1 MKFILYWGD
10 KHANQ
15 TTLSTKHVLVSKLC
29 WADKQP
35 PQQCFNTARIY
46 FSCPVTCPKQ
56 TGWGRLGEAQSS
68 SHCNRWTEANRGS
81 ILTHA
86 PTYQDRV
93 QTKKGGGRVGTM
105 NLAPKSVVWKCFM
118 YLQLPFHWPSRRVMP
133 NEETEEE
140 QSYCV
145 LGRRKTICSFYRTLS
160 GGAQFHFVLYWWQSF
175 WQLDEHLGIGQ
186 TSPLST
192 SPPLCN
198 W

>member
-93 QTKKGGGRVGTM
+93 QKKREGGGWEQWIWLLNLLSGNASCTFSSHFIGQVVGSCLTKKLRKNNRTVCWEGGR
-105 NLAPKSVVWKCFM
+105 L
-118 YLQLPFHWPSRRVMP
+118 
-133 NEETEEE
+133 
-140 QSYCV
+140 
-145 LGRRKTICSFYRTLS
+145 
-160 GGAQFHFVLYWWQSF
+160 FVLFTAPY
-175 WQLDEHLGIGQ
+175 
-186 TSPLST
+186 
-192 SPPLCN
+192 
-198 W
+198 